1 MDADREV
8 DLTLQKSNWKVLYR
22 VKNGRKEKQILKKKG
37 RNFILL
43 EVFQNILVSL
53 WQNAS
58 KGKDQHSMVWCSSI
72 RLFVEKNVSA

>member
-22 VKNGRKEKQILKKKG
+22 VKNGRKEKQILKKKKG

-53 WQNAS
+53 
-58 KGKDQHSMVWCSSI
+58 
-72 RLFVEKNVSA
+72 